1 MRKSRVFRPS
11 AMPELEVRVVP
22 SQVVPGGAA
31 HAAEVRPVALTR
43 AEIAQS
49 NASAVA
55 LGFSPTEALQS
66 GFTVAEQVTTRYND
80 GSTQVAAVVETPNI
94 ANNTITTAKTVD
106 LRNNGGTE
114 TVVQTETFSTGIPG
128 VGNKPIP
135 FTGNDRTYT
144 ITTTLPDG
152 ATQTETETE
161 VFKGTKSFINETID
175 EAGGGVETWT
185 AVNTHQGPNTT
196 SYRTYHLPDG
206 SVEHKKVITTLRGD
220 LDETM
225 MTTTTLPDG
234 KIQRSSSA
242 VNVIVIQP
250 PSS

>member
-1 MRKSRVFRPS
+1 MRKSRLFRPS
-11 AMPELEVRVVP
+11 AMPELEGRVVP

-31 HAAEVRPVALTR
+31 HAGEVRPVTLTR

-66 GFTVAEQVTTRYND
+66 GFPVTEQVTTRYND
-80 GSTQVAAVVETPNI
+80 GSTQVASVVETPDV
-94 ANNTITTAKTVD
+94 ADNTITTDKTVD

-114 TVVQTETFSTGIPG
+114 TVVQTESFSTGIPG

-135 FTGNDRTYT
+135 FTGSARTYT

-161 VFKGTKSFINETID
+161 VFKGARSFINGTID
-175 EAGGGVETWT
+175 EAGGGVKTWT
-185 AVNTHQGPNTT
+185 AVNTHEGPKTIST
-196 SYRTYHLPDG
+196 RIYHLPDG
-206 SVEHKKVITTLRGD
+206 SVEHMKVSSVKRGD
-220 LDETM
+220 LDETT
-225 MTTTTLPDG
+225 MTTVTLPDG
-234 KIQRSSSA
+234 KIQRTATA
-242 VNVIVIQP
+242 VDVILIPP